1 MLTIFNDFFEHNGI
15 DYSFY
20 LKSNEII
27 NYIFCDND
35 TYYYIMFGDDISIID
50 IFLIYDYFEEKQIKI
65 RNDDIKI
72 SDIKDF
78 EITDFDKLEEYEK
91 TLKYYQN
98 MLEIWY
104 RKYKIKN
111 LLK

>member
-1 MLTIFNDFFEHNGI
+1 M
-15 DYSFY
+15 
-20 LKSNEII
+20 
-27 NYIFCDND
+27 
-35 TYYYIMFGDDISIID
+35 
-50 IFLIYDYFEEKQIKI
+50 KI
-65 RNDDIKI
+65 RNDDILI

-78 EITDFDKLEEYEK
+78 EIIDFDKLEEYEK

-98 MLEIWY
+98 MFESWE

>member
-50 IFLIYDYFEEKQIKI
+50 IFLICDYFDYNETN
-65 RNDDIKI
+65 RNVEFNNIKI

-78 EITDFDKLEEYEK
+78 EIVEFDEEYEK
-91 TLKYYQN
+91 TLKYYQ
-98 MLEIWY
+98 EKFESWE